1 MYVSNPTLIIKIAN
15 RMRDLIGANILTQ
28 IHDRLFVV
36 NRTVP
41 EAKALL
47 HDRQKAIHFVCLDGK
62 FECLELG
69 SPRIDQISQFVRFI
83 HRTLQADSSKSVVMC
98 VGRASPGSLTIA
110 ALLLGGFMILGKGMS
125 SDEVVSHFGG
135 LDDDFVSFRDESDDA
150 QYSVRDC
157 WLALHLAREKGWIH
171 LSNDITAQM
180 DCLDFG
186 SLDIDAYAHYSKIAN
201 GSFFPVVPDKI
212 VFFPSPASL
221 PDNREWM
228 DTDDGKRRLFSA
240 GYCADLLRSEF
251 NVSVVACVDS
261 GTSDWPEFAEHGIDA
276 EELPLD
282 GSSPS
287 LLRAMDRLIAFADS
301 SSGAV
306 ALHSESEAVGWRAGA
321 LVAAYLVRRLDFP
334 PEAATAWIRM
344 VHPALLVGRPGGGS
358 WGVADEVWTGSASL
372 SRSVSASVG
381 GEPRVGASAGAGGMP
396 GAIRRA
402 ASSAMDDSG
411 GWRGSGEAAGG
422 S

>member
-1 MYVSNPTLIIKIAN
+1 M
-15 RMRDLIGANILTQ
+15 ILTQ
-28 IHDRLFVV
+28 IHNRLFMARAAVSKA
-36 NRTVP
+36 R
-41 EAKALL
+41 ALL
-47 HDRQKAIHFVCLDGK
+47 HHQKRSISFISLESK
-62 FECLELG
+62 FETPECCVL
-69 SPRIDQISQFVRFI
+69 RIDQISHIVRFI
-83 HRTLQADSSKSVVMC
+83 IRTLQSDSSKSVVMC
-98 VGRASPGSLTIA
+98 ADQSSPGSLTIA

-157 WLALHLAREKGWIH
+157 WLALHLAKEKSWIN
-171 LSNDITAQM
+171 LSNDITLGM

-306 ALHSESEAVGWRAGA
+306 ALHSESEAMGWRAGA

-344 VHPALLVGRPGGGS
+344 VHPALLVGRPGGAG

-402 ASSAMDDSG
+402 ASSAVDDRG
-411 GWRGSGEAAGG
+411 GWRGSGDAAGG